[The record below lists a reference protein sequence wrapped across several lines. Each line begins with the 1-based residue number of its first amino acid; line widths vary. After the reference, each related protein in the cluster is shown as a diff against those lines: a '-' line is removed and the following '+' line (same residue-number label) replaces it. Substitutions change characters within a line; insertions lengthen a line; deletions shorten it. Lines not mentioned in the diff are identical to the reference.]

1 MSDPFEFDD
10 EFYPVPA
17 SAIDADPAEAMRKL
31 LYRVSRLEQE
41 LEETRVQALAD
52 TKAFLMD
59 LLSLSDD
66 IAAIVDRWGVTT
78 KANEAVIIR
87 SVIALGRKLRQVLDH
102 HGAASI
108 HVVGKPLDP
117 ETSDVVGTEERD
129 HGAPG
134 IVLREQRVGYIWPYG
149 VLRRAEVVV
158 SARAEDSDEVAEKDL
173 STSDADD
180 ADDAEGAESDEV
192 DETPDTAE

>member
-17 SAIDADPAEAMRKL
+17 SAIDADPAEAMREL

-52 TKAFLMD
+52 TKAFLME

-66 IAAIVDRWGVTT
+66 IATIVDRWGVTT

-87 SVIALGRKLRQVLDH
+87 SVVALGRKLRQVLDY
-102 HGAASI
+102 HGIASV
-108 HVVGKPLDP
+108 HVVGKSLDP
-117 ETSDVVGTEERD
+117 ETSDVVAIEERE
-129 HGAPG
+129 HVPHS
-134 IVLREQRVGYIWPYG
+134 IVLRERRVGYTWPYG

-158 SARAEDSDEVAEKDL
+158 STGAEGLAVDEKGPAEDSIDDTERVEDDE
-173 STSDADD
+173 
-180 ADDAEGAESDEV
+180 
-192 DETPDTAE
+192 ETAQ

>member
-1 MSDPFEFDD
+1 MRDPFEFDD

-17 SAIDADPAEAMRKL
+17 SAIDADPAEAMREL

-41 LEETRVQALAD
+41 LEETQVQALAD
-52 TKAFLMD
+52 TKALFME

-78 KANEAVIIR
+78 KATEAVIIR
-87 SVIALGRKLRQVLDH
+87 SVVALGRKLRQVLDY
-102 HGAASI
+102 HGIASV

-117 ETSDVVGTEERD
+117 ETSDVVATEERE
-129 HGAPG
+129 HVPHR
-134 IVLREQRVGYIWPYG
+134 IVLRERRVGYTWPYG

-158 SARAEDSDEVAEKDL
+158 STGAKGLEAVNEKGLAENSIDDTERVEDDEE
-173 STSDADD
+173 
-180 ADDAEGAESDEV
+180 
-192 DETPDTAE
+192 TAE

>member
-17 SAIDADPAEAMRKL
+17 SAVDADPAEAMRKL
-31 LYRVSRLEQE
+31 LYRVSRLEQG

-52 TKAFLMD
+52 TKAFLIEF
-59 LLSLSDD
+59 LSLSDD

-87 SVIALGRKLRQVLDH
+87 SVVALGRKLRQVLDH
-102 HGAASI
+102 HGVTSM

-117 ETSDVVGTEERD
+117 ETSNVVATEERD

-134 IVLREQRVGYIWPYG
+134 IVLREKQVGYIWPYG

-158 SARAEDSDEVAEKDL
+158 SARAEDVVGDKEASNTAEEDI
-173 STSDADD
+173 STS
-180 ADDAEGAESDEV
+180 
-192 DETPDTAE
+192 

>member
-17 SAIDADPAEAMRKL
+17 SAVDANPAEAMREL

-87 SVIALGRKLRQVLDH
+87 SVVALGRKLRQVLDYH
-102 HGAASI
+102 SVASI

-117 ETSDVVGTEERD
+117 ETSDVVAREERD
-129 HGAPG
+129 HVAHA
-134 IVLREQRVGYIWPYG
+134 IVLRERRVGYTWPYG

-158 SARAEDSDEVAEKDL
+158 STRTKGLEAVDEEGLVEDSV
-173 STSDADD
+173 
-180 ADDAEGAESDEV
+180 DDAERVEDDE
-192 DETPDTAE
+192 ETAE